1 MTFEPNKIYNIDNL
15 EGMKQL
21 PDNFFKCTITSPP
34 YNVGLNHIYEEG
46 KQLKY
51 KTKKEDVKENYFEW
65 LSVRLKEMIRVSE
78 YVFFNI
84 QSLAKN
90 KIEII
95 MLLNEYRQFYKDEI
109 IWTKQGQ
116 PAMERGVLNSCFEHI
131 YIFSKNRPEMR
142 KFYGYDF
149 RGTLKNVQT
158 FGQVG
163 KNPYTSIHKAQFPQS
178 LPDFFIENFCKEG
191 DNVLDPFC
199 GIGTTGVSAIQHGC
213 NFIGFDVE
221 QEYVTISNDRLQG
234 QIQNEV
240 DKMEI
245 LSI

>member
-1 MTFEPNKIYNIDNL
+1 MKFELNKVYHTDNL
-15 EGMKQL
+15 IGMNEI
-21 PDNFFKCTITSPP
+21 PSNFFKCTVTSPP

-65 LSVRLKEMIRVSE
+65 LSVRLSEMIRVSE

-95 MLLNEYRQFYKDEI
+95 MLLNQYKDFYKDEI

-149 RGTLKNVQT
+149 RGTLNNVQN

-163 KNPYTSIHKAQFPQS
+163 KNPYTQIHKAQFPKS
-178 LPDFFIENFCKEG
+178 LPDFLIENFTSPG
-191 DNVLDPFC
+191 DVVFDPFS
-199 GIGTTGVSAIQHGC
+199 GVGTTGVSAREKGR
-213 NFIGFDVE
+213 NFIGFDFDE
-221 QEYVTISNDRLQG
+221 EYVDICNDRLSKY
-234 QIQNEV
+234 E
-240 DKMEI
+240 
-245 LSI
+245 

>member
-1 MTFEPNKIYNIDNL
+1 MNFALNKVYHTDNL
-15 EGMKQL
+15 IGMQQI
-21 PDNFFKCTITSPP
+21 PDGFFKCTITSPP

-65 LSVRLKEMIRVSE
+65 ISVRLKEMIRVSE

-90 KIEII
+90 KVEII
-95 MLLNEYRQFYKDEI
+95 MLLNEYRKFYKDEI

-131 YIFSKNRPEMR
+131 YIFSTNRPDMR

-149 RGTLKNVQT
+149 RGTLKNVQV

-163 KNPYTSIHKAQFPQS
+163 KNPYTKIHKAQFPQS
-178 LPDFFIENFCKEG
+178 LPDFFIDNFTSEG
-191 DNVLDPFC
+191 DNVFDPFC
-199 GIGTTGVSAIQHGC
+199 GVGTTGVSARERNR
-213 NFIGFDVE
+213 NFIGFDFDE
-221 QEYVTISNDRLQG
+221 EYVGISNKRLS
-234 QIQNEV
+234 EV
-240 DKMEI
+240 G
-245 LSI
+245 

>member
-1 MTFEPNKIYNIDNL
+1 MNLTLNKVYQSDNL
-15 EGMKQL
+15 DLMKQV
-21 PDNFFKCTITSPP
+21 PDQFFKCTVTSPP

-46 KQLKY
+46 KQAKY
-51 KTKKEDVKENYFEW
+51 KDKKHDIKENYFEW
-65 LSVRLKEMIRVSE
+65 ISVRLKEMIRVSE

-90 KIEII
+90 KVEII
-95 MLLNEYRQFYKDEI
+95 MLLNEYRRFYKDEI

-131 YIFSKNRPEMR
+131 YIFSQNRPEMR

-163 KNPYTSIHKAQFPQS
+163 KNPYTQIHKAQFPQS
-178 LPDFFIENFCKEG
+178 LPDFFIDNFTKIGE
-191 DNVLDPFC
+191 NVLDPFS
-199 GIGTTGVSAIQHGC
+199 GIGTTGVSARKRGR
-213 NFIGFDVE
+213 NFMGFDLE
-221 QEYVTISNDRLQG
+221 QEYVDICNDRLEN
-234 QIQNEV
+234 I
-240 DKMEI
+240 K
-245 LSI
+245 